1 MFKQLLL
8 DHNKLK
14 RSHQLLL
21 GEKKK
26 SDGEK
31 ASALKTAQDE
41 IARLQKE
48 LELAKKEKAAVKE
61 ASDHQKDILN
71 QLEIRASSAE
81 ADLTILKAKAKI
93 WLSELHRINNQM
105 DGEFPLVA
113 FFFTSVQFSVIIA
126 RHNL

>member
-21 GEKKK
+21 GEKKR

-61 ASDHQKDILN
+61 ASDHQKDILK
-71 QLEIRASSAE
+71 QLETRATSAE

-93 WLSELHRINNQM
+93 WLPELHRINNQM
-105 DGEFPLVA
+105 DGKFSLVA
-113 FFFTSVQFSVIIA
+113 FFSLLPFNSQ
-126 RHNL
+126 